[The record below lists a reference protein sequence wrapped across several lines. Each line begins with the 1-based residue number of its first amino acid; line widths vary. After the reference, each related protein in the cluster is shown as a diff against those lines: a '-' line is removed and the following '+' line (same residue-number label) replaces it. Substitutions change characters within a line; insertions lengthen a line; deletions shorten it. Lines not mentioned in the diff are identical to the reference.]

1 MMFSAG
7 DEFMDMTQSH
17 TVNITMSPPAPAT
30 QNHTYGKMR
39 NNSTQ
44 EEKQQETFPTSSANC
59 SDVGFKDFLA
69 SLSKTSVPRSNPD
82 FARMAA
88 STSTFL
94 KEGGDKGS
102 LPNFKA
108 DVTKDKR
115 TFNTATSFG
124 GAFCPEDDVSMD
136 MTEAQTGLI
145 EGWDDDEVFPPSEN
159 HRKAEHTSEQKI
171 LKAPRSSNSAGTFC
185 SFRFLFSP
193 LKKNMFFVSIQK
205 IIAIS

>member
-1 MMFSAG
+1 MFSAG
-7 DEFMDMTQSH
+7 DEFMDMTQSQ
-17 TVNITMSPPAPAT
+17 TVNITMGPLAPAT
-30 QNHTYGKMR
+30 QNQTYGKMR

-44 EEKQQETFPTSSANC
+44 EEKQQETFPMPSANC

-82 FARMAA
+82 IAKMAT

-94 KEGGDKGS
+94 KESGDKKGS
-102 LPNFKA
+102 LPKFKT
-108 DVTKDKR
+108 DVSKDKG
-115 TFNTATSFG
+115 TFNMATSFG

-145 EGWDDDEVFPPSEN
+145 VGWDDDEVFPPSEN

-171 LKAPRSSNSAGTFC
+171 LKAAQSSNVAGTFC

-193 LKKNMFFVSIQK
+193 LKKK
-205 IIAIS
+205 

>member
-30 QNHTYGKMR
+30 QNQTHSKMR

-44 EEKQQETFPTSSANC
+44 EEKQQENFPTSLANC

-82 FARMAA
+82 IARMATF
-88 STSTFL
+88 TSTFL
-94 KEGGDKGS
+94 KEGGDKKGS
-102 LPNFKA
+102 LPKIKTG
-108 DVTKDKR
+108 VSEDKG
-115 TFNTATSFG
+115 TFNTARSFG
-124 GAFCPEDDVSMD
+124 GTFCPEDDVSMD

-145 EGWDDDEVFPPSEN
+145 VGWDDDEVFPPSEN

-171 LKAPRSSNSAGTFC
+171 IKAPRSSNSPGTF
-185 SFRFLFSP
+185 FFFLFFFFFP
-193 LKKNMFFVSIQK
+193 L
-205 IIAIS
+205 

>member
-1 MMFSAG
+1 MFSAG

-30 QNHTYGKMR
+30 QNQTYSKMR

-44 EEKQQETFPTSSANC
+44 EEKQQETFPMSSANC

-82 FARMAA
+82 TAIMAT

-94 KEGGDKGS
+94 MEGGDKKGS
-102 LPNFKA
+102 LPKFKT
-108 DVTKDKR
+108 DVSKDKG

-145 EGWDDDEVFPPSEN
+145 VGWDDEVFPSSEN
-159 HRKAEHTSEQKI
+159 HRKAEHTSEQKV
-171 LKAPRSSNSAGTFC
+171 LKAPRSSNSAGTFV
-185 SFRFLFSP
+185 LFFFFFP
-193 LKKNMFFVSIQK
+193 L
-205 IIAIS
+205 